1 MVVDG
6 KIFFSKFSSDFYS
19 LKTNIIWIMKIY
31 IQECFG
37 VWNSWNRRWKIY
49 CSKRNSQVEWNFDL
63 RKSTGYP
70 SLPHIRQFPTWIP
83 HKGQSFPDP
92 PPHIP
97 RFNTALQ
104 HKSVTS
110 SRHFNINPSLRHVT
124 FLRHGFQTDFYWI
137 DGFVLKWRFFVEVR
151 SNQKWEK
158 HSS

>member
-6 KIFFSKFSSDFYS
+6 KIFFPNLALIFCS
-19 LKTNIIWIMKIY
+19 LKTNIILIIKIY

-37 VWNSWNRRWKIY
+37 VWNSWNCRWKIY

-92 PPHIP
+92 PSPISLAS
-97 RFNTALQ
+97 T
-104 HKSVTS
+104 
-110 SRHFNINPSLRHVT
+110 RHFNTNLSLNHVTSTEIRHFDRNPSLWHVT

-137 DGFVLKWRFFVEVR
+137 DGFVLKWRICVEVTDFC
-151 SNQKWEK
+151 
-158 HSS
+158 